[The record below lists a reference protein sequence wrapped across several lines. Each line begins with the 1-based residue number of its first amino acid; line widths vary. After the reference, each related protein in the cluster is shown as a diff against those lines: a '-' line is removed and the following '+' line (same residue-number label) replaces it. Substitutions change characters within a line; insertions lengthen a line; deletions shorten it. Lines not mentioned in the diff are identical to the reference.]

1 MIHIWWVIQA
11 LQLCVASQFGAIPV
25 SLPRVVT
32 VTIFLGSPNCVN
44 LVNFEYIQ
52 KQNASSRLIFAQSIL
67 PIFFVIYSERR
78 FFELFSTIGLH
89 VEWSA
94 DRFKR
99 LNGY

>member
-1 MIHIWWVIQA
+1 MRGIAIWGDTSFSPQSCDCYDFSWESK
-11 LQLCVASQFGAIPV
+11 LC
-25 SLPRVVT
+25 
-32 VTIFLGSPNCVN
+32 
-44 LVNFEYIQ
+44 E
-52 KQNASSRLIFAQSIL
+52 SSRLIVAQSIL